1 MYRKVIKRFLDIF
14 ISLILLIILSPLF
27 LFLAILIRTKLGSP
41 VLFSQERA
49 GRNGK
54 SFLMYKFRTMSD
66 ERDQNGVL
74 LPDELRMTAFGN
86 KIRSLSIDELP
97 ELLSILKGD
106 MSFIGPRP
114 LPVSYMAYLKPEE
127 RVIHTVRGGL
137 IPPDCLSCKTMVSW
151 DEQFAYES
159 EYAGNVSFVMDIK
172 ILLATLNVLLKRVE
186 SDYGAEI
193 REALPVCR
201 KGLQDEHE

>member
-1 MYRKVIKRFLDIF
+1 
-14 ISLILLIILSPLF
+14 
-27 LFLAILIRTKLGSP
+27 
-41 VLFSQERA
+41 
-49 GRNGK
+49 
-54 SFLMYKFRTMSD
+54 
-66 ERDQNGVL
+66 
-74 LPDELRMTAFGN
+74 
-86 KIRSLSIDELP
+86 
-97 ELLSILKGD
+97 
-106 MSFIGPRP
+106 
-114 LPVSYMAYLKPEE
+114 
-127 RVIHTVRGGL
+127 
-137 IPPDCLSCKTMVSW
+137 MVSW